1 MRWLRFIT
9 GILLIVFLLFLAAF
23 NVRLYSAV
31 PPTGTLSPDVIPHL
45 RFLRQALDEGVGEE
59 MQQFFP
65 EGYFFSYLLYGLTWV
80 DTGLQLPDS
89 SQERQEALSEARW
102 ALAQLDSLAG
112 RSAFPESL
120 DPPYGMFYNAW
131 RSYLLAGIL
140 LLQPAGEQNP
150 AELAGFQN
158 QTAALAAALQNSS
171 TPFVASYTRQ
181 SWPVDTLPALV
192 ALRGHTHI
200 IDDRYEPLISEWLEW
215 AFSLKDPAT
224 GLLPH
229 RTDYQTG
236 ETLDGARATSQTL
249 ILRFLLELDPALAQQ
264 QYKLFREQY
273 LVTRLG
279 LPGIR
284 EYPLFRSGPGDI
296 DSGPLLMDVSLSAT
310 AVFLGTGRLYNDRE
324 VVEVLW
330 QGGEALGM
338 PLTWNG
344 RKQYAL
350 GLLPIGDA
358 FAVWSK
364 AAVPWFSAVPEG
376 NYEAAVSPWWR
387 LPWHGLSLA
396 IGFVLIGVFGRWSGR
411 A

>member
-215 AFSLKDPAT
+215 AFSLKDPAQE
-224 GLLPH
+224 LRDQQAPAPCPAWCFA
-229 RTDYQTG
+229 
-236 ETLDGARATSQTL
+236 DGATRRDRGAARGVGCRQEHPAPSARRPGHAGSRHGHAERPAAGA
-249 ILRFLLELDPALAQQ
+249 LRRQ
-264 QYKLFREQY
+264 
-273 LVTRLG
+273 
-279 LPGIR
+279 
-284 EYPLFRSGPGDI
+284 
-296 DSGPLLMDVSLSAT
+296 
-310 AVFLGTGRLYNDRE
+310 
-324 VVEVLW
+324 
-330 QGGEALGM
+330 
-338 PLTWNG
+338 
-344 RKQYAL
+344 
-350 GLLPIGDA
+350 
-358 FAVWSK
+358 
-364 AAVPWFSAVPEG
+364 
-376 NYEAAVSPWWR
+376 
-387 LPWHGLSLA
+387 
-396 IGFVLIGVFGRWSGR
+396 
-411 A
+411 